1 MGKAGAKL
9 AALHS
14 KYEDVINKEQLAALT
29 INKVNSENNF
39 QNKNHSDLYSQQ
51 LNQQNSINMKK

>member
-1 MGKAGAKL
+1 MGKPGAKL

-14 KYEDVINKEQLAALT
+14 KYEDVINQEQLAALK

-39 QNKNHSDLYSQQ
+39 QNKN
-51 LNQQNSINMKK
+51 